1 MGKGGTMKAKTYKSE
16 REATLIS
23 EAAIRYES
31 YPSLRK
37 LSIKNDYTLL
47 KKAREGVSTDVFYS
61 LADAINMPEKTLAS
75 IINLS
80 PRTISNYRD
89 KQKHLDA
96 NYSEH
101 LLKLINLY
109 QHGAEIFGSFEEFGL
124 WLHRPFWD
132 SEDTPIDFITTPGGV
147 DLVYEEIEKFALG
160 YPA

>member
-1 MGKGGTMKAKTYKSE
+1 MKEKPYNKE
-16 REATLIS
+16 LEIS
-23 EAAIRYES
+23 VAREAAISYSS

-47 KKAREGVSTDVFYS
+47 KKAREGVGTDVFYS
-61 LADAINMPEKTLAS
+61 LADAIKMSEKTLAS

-89 KQKHLDA
+89 QQKYLDA

-101 LLKLINLY
+101 LLKLVNLY
-109 QHGAEIFGSFEEFGL
+109 QYGAEIFGGFEEFDL
-124 WLHRPFWD
+124 WLRRPFWD
-132 SEDTPIDFITTPGGV
+132 SEDTPLDFITTPGGV
-147 DLVYEEIEKFALG
+147 DLVHEEIEKLAIG

>member
-1 MGKGGTMKAKTYKSE
+1 MKARSDKKGHEVS
-16 REATLIS
+16 AVS
-23 EAAIRYES
+23 EAALSYSS

-37 LSIKNDYTLL
+37 LAIKNDYTLL
-47 KKAREGVSTDVFYS
+47 KKAREGVDTTVFYS

-89 KQKHLDA
+89 QQKHLDA

-109 QHGAEIFGSFEEFGL
+109 QYGAEIFGSFEEFDL

-132 SEDTPIDFITTPGGV
+132 SDETPIDFITTPGGV
-147 DLVYEEIEKFALG
+147 DLVYQEIEKLALG
-160 YPA
+160 YPV